1 VSTASTS
8 FWEMLRPKRI
18 TTRRRM
24 RRQSAGGGKAATVI
38 AVGAVFWL
46 AAYGILYRIL
56 RYFQGVEDIGDLLAA
71 KLMGLILL
79 TFLGILLLSNIITA
93 LSTFFLSK
101 DLELLIAAPAA
112 WEQIYLTKLT
122 ETVVNSSW
130 MVALM
135 CVPILVAYGTVYEGG
150 LGLLAVSLLS
160 LLPFFVIA
168 AAVGSAL
175 TLLLVRVFP
184 ARRAKDIFG
193 VITVAAAG
201 GVVLL
206 IRLLRPE
213 SLAKPEGFRNL
224 GEFMALLRGPT
235 SPWLPSEWAT
245 DAMMGALRG
254 NFDPFTLLLLWS
266 SAAGVVVVGAV
277 FHQRF
282 YPVAFTRSQ
291 EGGQKHT
298 AAGRRLGLSIRG
310 LLRGVGSSR
319 AELML
324 KDIRVFFRD
333 TTQWSQLIL
342 LAVLVVVYIYN
353 IRALPLYSEGV
364 SFFFAHIISFVNVGL
379 AGFVLS
385 AVAARFVLPGVSLE
399 GPTLWLL
406 RSSPLRAR
414 DLLWSKYWVGT
425 VPLLVMALIL
435 TAGTNV
441 LLKVSPMMMLLSLVT
456 ITAVTFALAALA
468 LTFGTLFPQFE
479 TENTAQ
485 IPTSVGGLLFMMAAV
500 ALLGTVL
507 VLESWPV
514 LAIFRHRLAGAS
526 PTGGVWLLAGG
537 SGLAAVLICVAAT
550 VLPLRVA
557 LRRIESFEA

>member
-1 VSTASTS
+1 MSAASTS

-18 TTRRRM
+18 TARRRM
-24 RRQSAGGGKAATVI
+24 QRQSAGRGKVATV
-38 AVGAVFWL
+38 VGVGVIFWL

-56 RYFQGVEDIGDLLAA
+56 KYFQGVEDIGDLLAA
-71 KLMGLILL
+71 KLLGLILL

-112 WEQIYLTKLT
+112 WEQIYLTKLS
-122 ETVVNSSW
+122 ETVVNSTW

-135 CVPILVAYGTVYEGG
+135 CVPILFAYGTVYGG
-150 LGLLAVSLLS
+150 GIALVAISLLS
-160 LLPFFVIA
+160 LLPVFIIA
-168 AAVGSAL
+168 AALGSAL

-235 SPWLPSEWAT
+235 SPWLPSEWAS
-245 DAMMGALRG
+245 DAIIGVLRG
-254 NFDPFTLLLLWS
+254 SFDPFTLLLLWS
-266 SAAGVVVVGAV
+266 SAAGIVVLGAL

-282 YPVAFTRSQ
+282 YPTALTRSQ
-291 EGGQKHT
+291 EGNQRHT
-298 AAGRRLGLSIRG
+298 AGQRFGLSIRG
-310 LLRGVGSSR
+310 LLRGVSSSR
-319 AELML
+319 TELML

-364 SFFFAHIISFVNVGL
+364 SFFFAHIVAFVNVGL

-425 VPLLVMALIL
+425 VPLLLMALVL
-435 TAGTNV
+435 TLGTNL
-441 LLKVSPMMMLLSLVT
+441 LLKVTPVMMLLSLVT

-485 IPTSVGGLLFMMAAV
+485 IPTSVGGLLFMMTAI
-500 ALLGTVL
+500 ALLGAVL

-514 LAIFRHRLAGAS
+514 LTIFRHRLTGGS
-526 PTGGVWLLAGG
+526 PTGGVWLMAGA
-537 SGLAAVLICVAAT
+537 SGLAAVSICVAAT
-550 VLPLRVA
+550 ILPLRAA
-557 LRRIESFEA
+557 LRRIEALEA

>member
-1 VSTASTS
+1 MIPSSAGLWHMLGPKWITA
-8 FWEMLRPKRI
+8 
-18 TTRRRM
+18 RRRL
-24 RRQSAGGGKAATVI
+24 RAGTSGPGRASAVVT
-38 AVGAVFWL
+38 VGALFWL
-46 AAYGILYRIL
+46 AAYGILYKIL

-79 TFLGILLLSNIITA
+79 TFLGILVLSNVITA

-101 DLELLIAAPAA
+101 DLQMLIAAPSE
-112 WEQIYLTKLT
+112 WDQVYLTKLT
-122 ETVVNSSW
+122 ETVTHSSW

-135 CVPILVAYGTVYEGG
+135 CVPILVAYGQVYGGG
-150 LGLLAVSLLS
+150 LALPLVSIAALI
-160 LLPFFVIA
+160 PFFIIIA
-168 AAVGSAL
+168 AAGSAV
-175 TLLLVRVFP
+175 TLLLVSIFP

-213 SLAKPEGFRNL
+213 SLARPEGFRNL
-224 GEFMALLRGPT
+224 GEFMAVLRGPT
-235 SPWLPSEWAT
+235 SPWLPSEWAA
-245 DAMMGALRG
+245 DAINGVLQGPIDLFALV
-254 NFDPFTLLLLWS
+254 LLWS
-266 SAAGVVVVGAV
+266 SAAGVVVLGAM
-277 FHQRF
+277 FHRWL
-282 YPVAFTRSQ
+282 YASAFTRSQ
-291 EGGQKHT
+291 EGAQKHT
-298 AAGRRLGLSIRG
+298 AGRRFGWSLRY
-310 LLRGVGSSR
+310 LLRGLGTIR
-319 AELML
+319 TELML

-342 LAVLVVVYIYN
+342 LAVLVVVYVYN

-364 SFFFAHIISFVNVGL
+364 TFFFANIISFVNLGL

-385 AVAARFVLPGVSLE
+385 AIAARFVLPGVSLE

-425 VPLLVMALIL
+425 APLLVMAVVL
-435 TAGTNV
+435 TVSTNI
-441 LLKVSPMMMLLSLVT
+441 LLKVEPLMMVLSVVT
-456 ITAVTFALAALA
+456 IVAITFALAALA
-468 LTFGTLFPQFE
+468 LAFGTIYPQFE

-485 IPTSVGGLLFMMAAV
+485 IPTSVGGLLFMMSAI
-500 ALLGTVL
+500 ALVGLVL

-514 LAIFRHRLAGAS
+514 LSIFRQRLYGGAVTS
-526 PTGGVWLLAGG
+526 DSLMVAVGGGAAALLVCA
-537 SGLAAVLICVAAT
+537 LAT

-557 LRRIESFEA
+557 LKRIESFEA

>member
-1 VSTASTS
+1 MSTPGAS
-8 FWEMLRPKRI
+8 FWDMLRPKRI
-18 TTRRRM
+18 TTRRRVS
-24 RRQSAGGGKAATVI
+24 RQGSSSGKPATVATI
-38 AVGAVFWL
+38 GAVFWL
-46 AAYGILYRIL
+46 AAYGILYRVL
-56 RYFQGVEDIGDLLAA
+56 RYFQAVEDIGDLLAA

-79 TFLGILLLSNIITA
+79 TFLGILLLSNVITA

-101 DLELLIAAPAA
+101 DLELLISAPSSG
-112 WEQIYLTKLT
+112 EQVYLTKLT

-135 CVPILVAYGTVYEGG
+135 CVPIVVAYGTVYGHWF
-150 LGLLAVSLLS
+150 GLLGVSFAA

-168 AAVGSAL
+168 AVVGSAL
-175 TLLLVRVFP
+175 TLLLVSVFP

-193 VITVAAAG
+193 VVTVAAAG

-206 IRLLRPE
+206 IRLLGPE
-213 SLAKPEGFRNL
+213 KLARPEGFRNL
-224 GEFMALLRGPT
+224 GDFMAVLRGPT
-235 SPWLPSEWAT
+235 SPWLPSEWAS
-245 DAMMGALRG
+245 DSIVGVLQG
-254 NFDPFTLLLLWS
+254 GFDPFMLVLLWS
-266 SAAGVVVVGAV
+266 SAAAVVVMGAAL
-277 FHQRF
+277 HQRF
-282 YPVAFTRSQ
+282 YPDAFTRSQ
-291 EGGQKHT
+291 EGAQKHT
-298 AAGRRLGLSIRG
+298 AGRRFGVSIRKLFRG
-310 LLRGVGSSR
+310 LGSSR

-342 LAVLVVVYIYN
+342 LGVLVVVYIYN

-406 RSSPLRAR
+406 RSSPLKAR
-414 DLLWSKYWVGT
+414 DLLFSKYWVGT
-425 VPLLVMALIL
+425 APLLVMALVL
-435 TAGTNV
+435 TLATNL
-441 LLKVSPMMMLLSLVT
+441 LLKVNPVMMALSLAT

-468 LTFGTLFPQFE
+468 LAFGTVFPQFE

-485 IPTSVGGLLFMMAAV
+485 IPTSVGGLLFMMSAI
-500 ALLGTVL
+500 ALLGVVL

-514 LAIFRHRLAGAS
+514 LTIFRHRLTGAS
-526 PTGGVWLLAGG
+526 PSGEVWLIAAG
-537 SGLAAVLICVAAT
+537 SVAAAIGICVAAT
-550 VLPLRVA
+550 LLPLRLA
-557 LRRIESFEA
+557 LRRIEQFEA

>member
-1 VSTASTS
+1 
-8 FWEMLRPKRI
+8 MLLPKRI
-18 TTRRRM
+18 TAFRRV
-24 RRQSAGGGKAATVI
+24 RRQSEGRGRLITVLAI
-38 AVGAVFWL
+38 GLVFWL
-46 AAYGILYRIL
+46 AAFGILYRIL
-56 RYFQGVEDIGDLLAA
+56 KYFQGVEDIGDLLAA
-71 KLMGLILL
+71 KLLGLILL

-93 LSTFFLSK
+93 VSTFFLSK
-101 DLELLIAAPAA
+101 DLELLIAAPLA
-112 WEQIYLTKLT
+112 WEQVYLTKLT

-130 MVALM
+130 MVALI
-135 CVPILVAYGTVYEGG
+135 CVPFLAAYGAVYGRT
-150 LGLLAVSLLS
+150 LSLLAVSLAA

-168 AAVGSAL
+168 AALGSAL
-175 TLLLVRVFP
+175 TLLLVRIFP

-193 VITVAAAG
+193 VITVIAAG

-224 GEFMALLRGPT
+224 GQFMALLRGPT
-235 SPWLPSEWAT
+235 SPWLPSEWAS
-245 DAMMGALRG
+245 DAIMGVLRG
-254 NFDPFTLLLLWS
+254 GFDVFTLLLLWS
-266 SAAGVVVVGAV
+266 SAAGVAVLGAI

-282 YPVAFTRSQ
+282 YPSAFTRSQ

-298 AAGRRLGLSIRG
+298 ASRRFGLSIRG
-310 LLRGVGSSR
+310 LLRGISGSR
-319 AELML
+319 AELMM

-364 SFFFAHIISFVNVGL
+364 TYFFAHVISFLNVGL

-425 VPLLVMALIL
+425 IPLLAVALVL
-435 TAGTNV
+435 TLGTNL
-441 LLKVSPMMMLLSLVT
+441 LLKVSPVMMVLSLVT
-456 ITAVTFALAALA
+456 IAAVTFALAALA

-485 IPTSVGGLLFMMAAV
+485 IPTSVGGLLFMMTAIV
-500 ALLGTVL
+500 LLGAVL
-507 VLESWPV
+507 ILESWPV
-514 LAIFRHRLAGAS
+514 LTIFRHRLVGGS
-526 PTGGVWLLAGG
+526 PSGGVWLMVGG
-537 SGLAAVLICVAAT
+537 SGLAAVVICVIT
-550 VLPLRVA
+550 TIFPLRVA
-557 LRRIESFEA
+557 LRRIENLEA

>member
-1 VSTASTS
+1 MSTASTS

-18 TTRRRM
+18 TARRRA
-24 RRQSAGGGKAATVI
+24 RRHSAGRGKAATV
-38 AVGAVFWL
+38 VGVGVVFWL

-56 RYFQGVEDIGDLLAA
+56 KYFQGVEDIGDLLAA
-71 KLMGLILL
+71 KLLGLILL
-79 TFLGILLLSNIITA
+79 TFLGILLLSNVITA

-112 WEQIYLTKLT
+112 WEQIYLTKLC

-135 CVPILVAYGTVYEGG
+135 CVPILVAYGTVYGDG
-150 LGLLAVSLLS
+150 LALLAVSLAS

-235 SPWLPSEWAT
+235 SPWLPSEWASE
-245 DAMMGALRG
+245 AIMGVLQGR
-254 NFDPFTLLLLWS
+254 FDPFVLLLLWS

-282 YPVAFTRSQ
+282 YPAAFTRSQ

-298 AAGRRLGLSIRG
+298 AGRRFGLSIRG
-310 LLRGVGSSR
+310 VLRGVGASR

-324 KDIRVFFRD
+324 KDVRVFFRD

-364 SFFFAHIISFVNVGL
+364 SFFFAHIIAFVNVGL

-385 AVAARFVLPGVSLE
+385 AVAARFVFPGVSLE

-425 VPLLVMALIL
+425 VPLLLMALVL
-435 TAGTNV
+435 TLGTNL
-441 LLKVSPMMMLLSLVT
+441 LLKVTPVMMLLSLVT
-456 ITAVTFALAALA
+456 IAAVTFALAALA

-485 IPTSVGGLLFMMAAV
+485 IPTSVGGLLFMMTAV
-500 ALLGTVL
+500 ALLAVIL

-514 LAIFRHRLAGAS
+514 LTIFRHRLMGGS
-526 PTGGVWLLAGG
+526 PAAGVWLMAGA
-537 SGLAAVLICVAAT
+537 SGLAAVAICVAAT

-557 LRRIESFEA
+557 LRRIESLEA

>member
-1 VSTASTS
+1 VSTPGAS
-8 FWEMLRPKRI
+8 FWDMLRPKRI
-18 TTRRRM
+18 TTRRRVS
-24 RRQSAGGGKAATVI
+24 RQGSSSGKPATVATI
-38 AVGAVFWL
+38 GAVFWL
-46 AAYGILYRIL
+46 AAYGILYRVL
-56 RYFQGVEDIGDLLAA
+56 RYFQAVEDIGDLLAA

-79 TFLGILLLSNIITA
+79 TFLGILLLSNVITA

-101 DLELLIAAPAA
+101 DLELLISAPSSG
-112 WEQIYLTKLT
+112 EQVYLTKLT

-135 CVPILVAYGTVYEGG
+135 CVPIVVAYGTVYGHWF
-150 LGLLAVSLLS
+150 GLLGVSFAA

-168 AAVGSAL
+168 AVVGSAL
-175 TLLLVRVFP
+175 TLLLVSVFP

-193 VITVAAAG
+193 VVTVAAAG

-206 IRLLRPE
+206 IRLLGPE
-213 SLAKPEGFRNL
+213 KLARPEGFRNL
-224 GEFMALLRGPT
+224 GDFMAVLRGPT
-235 SPWLPSEWAT
+235 SPWLPSEWAS
-245 DAMMGALRG
+245 DSIVGVLQG
-254 NFDPFTLLLLWS
+254 GFDPFMLVLLWS
-266 SAAGVVVVGAV
+266 SAAAVVVMGAAL
-277 FHQRF
+277 HQRF
-282 YPVAFTRSQ
+282 YPDAFTRSQ
-291 EGGQKHT
+291 EGAQKHT
-298 AAGRRLGLSIRG
+298 AGRRFGVSIRKLFRG
-310 LLRGVGSSR
+310 LGSSR

-342 LAVLVVVYIYN
+342 LGVLVVVYIYN

-406 RSSPLRAR
+406 RSSPLKAR
-414 DLLWSKYWVGT
+414 DLLFSKYWVGT
-425 VPLLVMALIL
+425 APLLVMALVL
-435 TAGTNV
+435 TLATNL
-441 LLKVSPMMMLLSLVT
+441 LLKVNPVMMALSLAT

-468 LTFGTLFPQFE
+468 LAFGTVFPQFE

-485 IPTSVGGLLFMMAAV
+485 IPTSVGGLLFMMSAI
-500 ALLGTVL
+500 ALLGVVL

-514 LAIFRHRLAGAS
+514 LTIFRHRLTGAS
-526 PTGGVWLLAGG
+526 PSGEVWLIAAG
-537 SGLAAVLICVAAT
+537 SVAAAIGICVAAT
-550 VLPLRVA
+550 LLPLRLA
-557 LRRIESFEA
+557 LRRIEQFEA

>member
-1 VSTASTS
+1 VSTPGAS
-8 FWEMLRPKRI
+8 FWDMLRPKRI
-18 TTRRRM
+18 TTRRRVS
-24 RRQSAGGGKAATVI
+24 RQGSSSGKTATVATI
-38 AVGAVFWL
+38 GAVFWL
-46 AAYGILYRIL
+46 AAYGILYRVL
-56 RYFQGVEDIGDLLAA
+56 RYFQAVEDIGDLLAA

-79 TFLGILLLSNIITA
+79 TFLGILLLSNVITA

-101 DLELLIAAPAA
+101 DLELLISAPSSG
-112 WEQIYLTKLT
+112 EQVYLTKLT

-135 CVPILVAYGTVYEGG
+135 CVPIVVAYGTVYGHWF
-150 LGLLAVSLLS
+150 GLLGVSFAA

-168 AAVGSAL
+168 AVVGSAL
-175 TLLLVRVFP
+175 TLLLVSVFP

-193 VITVAAAG
+193 VVTVAAAG

-206 IRLLRPE
+206 IRLLGPE
-213 SLAKPEGFRNL
+213 KLARPEGFRNL
-224 GEFMALLRGPT
+224 GDFMAVLRGPT
-235 SPWLPSEWAT
+235 SPWLPSEWAS
-245 DAMMGALRG
+245 DSIVGVLQG
-254 NFDPFTLLLLWS
+254 GFDPFMLVLLWS
-266 SAAGVVVVGAV
+266 SAAAVVVMGAAL
-277 FHQRF
+277 HQRF
-282 YPVAFTRSQ
+282 YPDAFTRSQ
-291 EGGQKHT
+291 EGAQKHT
-298 AAGRRLGLSIRG
+298 AGRRFGVSIRKLFRG
-310 LLRGVGSSR
+310 LGSSR

-342 LAVLVVVYIYN
+342 LGVLVVVYIYN

-406 RSSPLRAR
+406 RSSPLKAR
-414 DLLWSKYWVGT
+414 DLLFSKYWVGT
-425 VPLLVMALIL
+425 APLLVMALVL
-435 TAGTNV
+435 TLATNL
-441 LLKVSPMMMLLSLVT
+441 LLKVNPVMMALSLAT

-468 LTFGTLFPQFE
+468 LAFGTVFPQFE

-485 IPTSVGGLLFMMAAV
+485 IPTSVGGLLFMMSAI
-500 ALLGTVL
+500 ALLGVVL

-514 LAIFRHRLAGAS
+514 LTIFRHRLTGAS
-526 PTGGVWLLAGG
+526 PSGEVWLIAAG
-537 SGLAAVLICVAAT
+537 SVAAAIGICVAAT
-550 VLPLRVA
+550 LLPLRLA
-557 LRRIESFEA
+557 LRRIEQFEA

>member
-1 VSTASTS
+1 MSTNSAS

-18 TTRRRM
+18 TARRRI
-24 RRQSAGGGKAATVI
+24 RRQSAGRGKAATVI
-38 AVGAVFWL
+38 GVGAVFWL

-101 DLELLIAAPAA
+101 DLELLISAPSA
-112 WEQIYLTKLT
+112 WEQVYLTKLS

-135 CVPILVAYGTVYEGG
+135 CVPILAAYGTVYGGG
-150 LGLLAVSLLS
+150 LALLTVSVAA

-168 AAVGSAL
+168 AAVGSVS

-235 SPWLPSEWAT
+235 SPWLPSEWAS
-245 DAMMGALRG
+245 DAVMGVLQG
-254 NFDPFTLLLLWS
+254 DFDPFTLLLLWS
-266 SAAGVVVVGAV
+266 SAAGVVVVGAM
-277 FHQRF
+277 FHQRI
-282 YPVAFTRSQ
+282 YPAAFTRSQ

-298 AAGRRLGLSIRG
+298 AGQRFGISIRG
-310 LLRGVGSSR
+310 LFRRVSSSR

-425 VPLLVMALIL
+425 VPLLVLAVVL
-435 TAGTNV
+435 TFGTNM
-441 LLKVSPMMMLLSLVT
+441 LLKVNPVMMLLSLVT
-456 ITAVTFALAALA
+456 ITSVTFALAALA

-479 TENTAQ
+479 TENMAQ
-485 IPTSVGGLLFMMAAV
+485 IPTSVGGLLFMMTAV

-514 LAIFRHRLAGAS
+514 LTIFRLRLTGVSPSGGIWLMAGA
-526 PTGGVWLLAGG
+526 
-537 SGLAAVLICVAAT
+537 SGLAAVMICLAAT
-550 VLPLRVA
+550 ILPLRVA
-557 LRRIESFEA
+557 MRRIETIEA